1 MNFADIFSRTANAL
15 LFAACIGTAWML
27 LRLARLGLGMDVR
40 AELKRL
46 AMVVYIAALAE
57 IVALRLGLPRGT
69 QAVNLTPLESTVG
82 ALQRGFGTFIY
93 HVVGNLIWF
102 VPLGWLGRKLWPKLT
117 VLQLTL
123 IGAMVSVGLEA
134 TQWALRTGIS
144 DMDDVLLNALG
155 AMLGAALARPKKT
168 VDGGASSPATTTPT
182 SFR

>member
-1 MNFADIFSRTANAL
+1 MNFADIFSRTTNAL

-46 AMVVYIAALAE
+46 AMVMYIAALAE

-82 ALQRGFGTFIY
+82 ALHRGFGTFIY

-144 DMDDVLLNALG
+144 DMDDVLLNDLG

-168 VDGGASSPATTTPT
+168 VRPAL
-182 SFR
+182 

>member
-168 VDGGASSPATTTPT
+168 ADGGASSPATTTPT

>member
-82 ALQRGFGTFIY
+82 ALHRGFGTFIY